1 VWQHDEIQ
9 RELDKLVI
17 KAHDDLYDLNRISD
31 QQDKANLLSTDTSIF
46 KLVPR
51 TKILRI
57 NNEALVY
64 LAKQLFGKSQR
75 KYIHKYCP
83 NFARSTGSYCGA
95 RLDSRDLHLRTC
107 KMNNVNHEKHEALKH
122 WFQDLTKQAH
132 IQTAPAPSISEVSKR
147 NPTKQLA
154 GDLMLIDVSLR
165 QAGRDGKCGVIDFSI
180 VTPAA
185 ESYCAQAAKIPLHA
199 AKIRE
204 ETKNLKYFQA
214 YKALDDTHFEPFV
227 VESGGELGVRAQ
239 EIFKKICNLITQST
253 GQSGSSIAYFWKS
266 RLLVTL
272 AKITH
277 SNALRW
283 AMAHNEPRNP
293 DSIPI
298 DFTDCYDDDTH
309 ETRRMIHSSGM
320 ECGHRRGGAELN
332 LNWPMTR

>member
-1 VWQHDEIQ
+1 MA
-9 RELDKLVI
+9 LM
-17 KAHDDLYDLNRISD
+17 
-31 QQDKANLLSTDTSIF
+31 
-46 KLVPR
+46 
-51 TKILRI
+51 LRPPAV
-57 NNEALVY
+57 N
-64 LAKQLFGKSQR
+64 
-75 KYIHKYCP
+75 
-83 NFARSTGSYCGA
+83 YCGA
-95 RLDSRDLHLRTC
+95 LLDSRDLHLRTC
-107 KMNNVNHEKHEALKH
+107 KMNNVNHEKHEAPKH

-214 YKALDDTHFEPFV
+214 YKALDDTHFEPFF

-253 GQSGSSIAYFWKS
+253 GQSGSS
-266 RLLVTL
+266 
-272 AKITH
+272 
-277 SNALRW
+277 
-283 AMAHNEPRNP
+283 
-293 DSIPI
+293 
-298 DFTDCYDDDTH
+298 
-309 ETRRMIHSSGM
+309 
-320 ECGHRRGGAELN
+320 
-332 LNWPMTR
+332 